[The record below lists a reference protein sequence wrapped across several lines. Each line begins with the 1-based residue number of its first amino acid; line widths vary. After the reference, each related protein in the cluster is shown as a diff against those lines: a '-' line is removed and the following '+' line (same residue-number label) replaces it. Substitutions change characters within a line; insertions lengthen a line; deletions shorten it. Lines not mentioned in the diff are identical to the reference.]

1 MKRLATVA
9 IVGRPNVG
17 KSTLFNR
24 LVGGRRAIVAATPGV
39 TRDRNYGTVEWR
51 GQSFLLVDTGG
62 FEPATSTPLTQQ
74 VVEQAQLA
82 MEHADLIV
90 FLVDAQDGLTPLDEE
105 IALLLRQMLQ
115 KYIVLVTNK
124 VDPPMKTSLVAE
136 FYRLGFSEVLPVS
149 AEHGTGVGDLL
160 DHLLGFLPPSEEA
173 QVISDAVTIAVVGR
187 PNVGKSSLV
196 NRILGESRVIV
207 SPDPGTTRD
216 AIDTPFTYQG
226 RQYVLIDTAG
236 IRPKGRKGYPLEYY
250 SVLRAIKSV
259 ERCDVALILLDATS
273 GVVQQDARIAGYA
286 IEAGCALI
294 LLVNKW
300 DLVEKEAQAADQHL
314 RRIRE
319 QLRHVGYAPV
329 LFISALTGQ
338 RIFKIF
344 ALIERVMK
352 EQDRRIPSGELNRFI
367 RHVVEEYPPPS
378 AKGRQILI
386 RYATHVSRKPPTF
399 VLFVNDPDGVSA
411 SYERYLVNQL
421 RSTYGFEGNPIRI
434 RFRGEQRRR
443 GRGVRAPGD

>member
-24 LVGGRRAIVAATPGV
+24 LVGGRRAIVEATPGV
-39 TRDRNYGTVEWR
+39 TRDRNFGTAQWR
-51 GQSFLLVDTGG
+51 GRSFLLVDTGG
-62 FEPATSTPLTQQ
+62 FEPSTPTPLTRQ

-90 FLVDAQDGLTPLDEE
+90 FLVDAQAGLTPLDEE
-105 IALLLRQMLQ
+105 IALLLRQMVQ
-115 KYIVLVTNK
+115 KQIILVTNK
-124 VDPPMKTSLVAE
+124 VDTPAKTSHVAE

-160 DHLLGFLPPSEEA
+160 DHLLGFLPPSEEGEM
-173 QVISDAVTIAVVGR
+173 VSDAVTIAVVGR

-236 IRPKGRKGYPLEYY
+236 IRAKGRKAYPLEYY
-250 SVLRAIKSV
+250 SILRAIKSV
-259 ERCDVALILLDATS
+259 ERCDVALMLLDATS
-273 GVVQQDARIAGYA
+273 SVVHQDARIAGDA
-286 IEAGCALI
+286 LEAGCALV
-294 LLVNKW
+294 LVVNKW
-300 DLVEKEAQAADQHL
+300 DLVEKEVGAADQHL
-314 RRIRE
+314 RRIRG
-319 QLRHVGYAPV
+319 QLRHVDYAPV
-329 LFISALTGQ
+329 LFVSALTGQ

-344 ALIERVMK
+344 ALVERVLK
-352 EQDRRIPSGELNRFI
+352 ERDRRIPSGELNRFM
-367 RHVVEEYPPPS
+367 RHVLEEYPPPS
-378 AKGRQILI
+378 AKGRQIQI

-399 VLFVNDPDGVSA
+399 VLFVNDPDGVST
-411 SYERYLVNQL
+411 SYERYLVN
-421 RSTYGFEGNPIRI
+421 RIRRTYGFDGNPIRI
-434 RFRGEQRRR
+434 RFRSDHRRR
-443 GRGVRAPGD
+443 GQRVRDQGD

>member
-1 MKRLATVA
+1 MRKLATVA

-24 LVGGRRAIVAATPGV
+24 LVGKRRAIVEPTPGV

-51 GQSFLLVDTGG
+51 GRSFSLVDTGG
-62 FEPATSTPLTQQ
+62 FEPAVPTPLSRR
-74 VVEQAQLA
+74 VVEQAELA

-90 FLVDAQDGLTPLDEE
+90 FLVDAREGLTGLDEE
-105 IALLLRQMLQ
+105 IALLLRRTMR
-115 KYIVLVTNK
+115 KPIMLVTNK
-124 VDPPMKTSLVAE
+124 VDSPMKPPHDTE
-136 FYRLGFSEVLPVS
+136 FYRLGFSELLAVS
-149 AEHGTGVGDLL
+149 AEHGTGVGELL
-160 DHLLGFLPPSEEA
+160 DRILDLLPPSKKE
-173 QVISDAVTIAVVGR
+173 QVAGDAVTIAVVGR

-226 RQYVLIDTAG
+226 QQYILIDTAG
-236 IRPKGRKGYPLEYY
+236 IRAKGRKSYPVEYY

-259 ERCDVALILLDATS
+259 ECCDVALMLLDATS
-273 GVVQQDARIAGYA
+273 DVVHQDARIAGYA
-286 IEAGCALI
+286 LEAGCALI

-300 DLVEKEAQAADQHL
+300 DLVEKEPRASDQHL

-319 QLRHVGYAPV
+319 KLGHVDYAPL

-344 ALIERVMK
+344 TLVERVLK
-352 EQDRRIPSGELNRFI
+352 ERDRRIPSGEFNRFVRQI
-367 RHVVEEYPPPS
+367 VEEHPPPS
-378 AKGRQILI
+378 VKGRPIQI
-386 RYATHVSRKPPTF
+386 RFATHVGVTPPTF
-399 VLFVNDPDGVSA
+399 VLFVNHPGSIPS
-411 SYERYLVNQL
+411 SYERYLINRIRL
-421 RSTYGFEGNPIRI
+421 TYGFEGNPIRV
-434 RFRGEQRRR
+434 RFRGGHPPQRGKRQAR
-443 GRGVRAPGD
+443 G